1 MFLLINLTRKS
12 TNSRYALSVQMRSPD
27 GTKMKQI
34 LLILLCSTYVCGVH
48 STQQANRIL
57 DVLQSYL
64 LIVALVIIVI
74 LIAIVIAIII
84 GVIIV
89 ALTGNLKLFN
99 FCRSIQRQRSRISQ
113 LESTSQQHEVPF
125 RSTGLKNYT
134 PL

>member
-1 MFLLINLTRKS
+1 
-12 TNSRYALSVQMRSPD
+12 MRSPD

-48 STQQANRIL
+48 STQQASDHPNETSAGHHRIL